1 MGLNGVAITDHDR
14 IDAALKIAREIKD
27 FLIIPG
33 VEISSL
39 DGHII
44 GLNIQEIVPKG
55 LSAEETVDK
64 IHEFGGLAIACHPR
78 AALKA
83 SLRQRAIRK
92 FDAIEVINASA
103 FPFKRSVEKARKI
116 ATEFGLSQ
124 VGGSDAHYAQEIGNA
139 YTLVDAELD
148 CDSVAKAIGRGLCQ
162 PLGRAIPLKV
172 RFKRELL
179 ALKVKLLGRKQIML
193 LQ

>member
-55 LSAEETVDK
+55 LSVEETVDK
-64 IHEFGGLAIACHPR
+64 IHELGGLAIACHPR

-83 SLRQRAIRK
+83 GLRQRAIRK

-179 ALKVKLLGRKQIML
+179 ALKVKLLGRKQTML